1 MLICAAIGVT
11 GHLYLLSEAETKSIP
26 TTLPTLAVVQEPPR
40 AFLQDFEPSPA
51 TLPLAIENAPVPAV
65 AVQTPTAPAPR
76 MTPARPVVMATTIP
90 TAPAPSL
97 QAQESFSTTTS
108 QRVIA
113 SLSIADAV
121 PARGKFVAADLVH
134 MRLTLYKDGDAVAE
148 YPILNKGRPGT
159 PDETPTGIYAVLTKE
174 RDHFNGGQKVH
185 LPWAMQFYANY
196 FIHGWPYYEDGH
208 AVDPNFSG
216 GCIRLSTSDAEK
228 VYGFIGIG
236 TKLFVYDAPLRAA
249 PTGSLVLSSV
259 SAPSVSAG
267 SYLVADAD
275 TGDVFLERNAA
286 NPRPIAS
293 VTKLMTALVAN
304 ETIMSYKKLSV
315 ARSELLNTGGYSSS
329 AWETFPVG
337 DLFYPLLME
346 SNNAVANSLAKYY
359 GNVGFVGWMNAT
371 AKSLDMS
378 STHFADATGVS
389 TGNVSTP
396 DDLYRLATYI
406 ANKKSFIFD
415 ITRTPTKELV
425 AESGTT
431 YRIDNAN
438 AFSNSSNFLGGKEGK
453 TVAAGDTM
461 VSLFSVP
468 LSGTTRR
475 VAVIVLKSKDYAAD
489 TEKLNEWFVQSA
501 RRGSALS
508 GAACATCATPPAY
521 RKIR

>member
-1 MLICAAIGVT
+1 MCATIGVT
-11 GHLYLLSEAETKSIP
+11 GHLYLLSEAELKSIP
-26 TTLPTLAVVQEPPR
+26 DTLPTLAVVQETSR
-40 AFLQDFEPSPA
+40 AFIQDFEPSPS
-51 TLPLAIENAPVPAV
+51 TLPLLAESTPAPAV
-65 AVQTPTAPAPR
+65 VVQTPVASVPR
-76 MTPARPVVMATTIP
+76 TPTARPVVSVTTIP

-97 QAQESFSTTTS
+97 LVRESFSTTTS

-113 SLSIADAV
+113 SLSIEDAV

-134 MRLTLYKDGDAVAE
+134 MRLVLYKDGDIVAD
-148 YPILNKGRPGT
+148 YPILNKGKPGT
-159 PDETPTGIYAVLTKE
+159 PDETPTGIYTVLTKE
-174 RDHFNGGQKVH
+174 WDHFNGGQKVH

-196 FIHGWPYYEDGH
+196 FIHGWPYYDDGH

-228 VYGFIGIG
+228 VYGFISLG

-249 PTGSLVLSSV
+249 PTRSLVLSSV

-304 ETIMSYKKLSV
+304 ETIMSYKKLTV
-315 ARSELLNTGGYSSS
+315 ARSELLHTGGGASA
-329 AWETFPVG
+329 AWETFLVG

-346 SNNAVANSLAKYY
+346 SSNVVANSLAKYY
-359 GNVGFVGWMNAT
+359 GNAGFVGWMNAT

-378 STHFADATGVS
+378 STHFADVTGVS
-389 TGNVSTP
+389 AGTVSTP

-415 ITRTPTKELV
+415 ITRTPTKELI

-468 LSGTTRR
+468 LGGVTRR
-475 VAVIVLKSKDYAAD
+475 VAIIVLKSKDYAAD
-489 TEKLNEWFVQSA
+489 TAKLNEWFVQSA

-508 GAACATCATPPAY
+508 GAACVSCATPPAY

>member
-1 MLICAAIGVT
+1 
-11 GHLYLLSEAETKSIP
+11 
-26 TTLPTLAVVQEPPR
+26 
-40 AFLQDFEPSPA
+40 
-51 TLPLAIENAPVPAV
+51 
-65 AVQTPTAPAPR
+65 
-76 MTPARPVVMATTIP
+76 
-90 TAPAPSL
+90 
-97 QAQESFSTTTS
+97 
-108 QRVIA
+108 
-113 SLSIADAV
+113 
-121 PARGKFVAADLVH
+121 
-134 MRLTLYKDGDAVAE
+134 MRLTLYKDGDVVAE
-148 YPILNKGRPGT
+148 YPILNKGKPGT
-159 PDETPTGIYAVLTKE
+159 PDETPTGVYTVLTKE

-228 VYGFIGIG
+228 VYGFLGIG

-275 TGDVFLERNAA
+275 TGDVFLERNAR

-304 ETIMSYKKLSV
+304 ETIMSYKKLTV
-315 ARSELLNTGGYSSS
+315 ARSELLSTGGGASTL
-329 AWETFPVG
+329 ETFPVG

-346 SNNAVANSLAKYY
+346 SNNAIANSLAKYY
-359 GNVGFVGWMNAT
+359 GNAGFVSWMNAT

-378 STHFADATGVS
+378 STRFADATGIS
-389 TGNVSTP
+389 SGNVSTP

-415 ITRTPTKELV
+415 ITRTPAKELI

-431 YRIDNAN
+431 YRINNAN

-468 LSGTTRR
+468 LGGVTRR
-475 VAVIVLKSKDYAAD
+475 VAVIVLESKDYAAD

-501 RRGSALS
+501 RRGSVLT
-508 GAACATCATPPAY
+508 GAACVSCATPPTY